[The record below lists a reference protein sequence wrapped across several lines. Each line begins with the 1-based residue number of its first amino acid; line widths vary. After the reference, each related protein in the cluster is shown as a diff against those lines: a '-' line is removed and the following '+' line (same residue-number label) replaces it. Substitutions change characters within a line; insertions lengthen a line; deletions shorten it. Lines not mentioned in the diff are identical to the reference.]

1 MKSELFTHEMSET
14 SGIFGRKS
22 KVRVVFSGNGA
33 YTDGNN
39 INLPSISS
47 GVDINDKSV
56 NIMRGYTDHEAGH
69 VRHTDFNAVK
79 KFAEEHCTKPDGT
92 RDDFMFGLG
101 NGIEDVWLE
110 KRVMKEYPGSEKNL
124 SAVASAVNGEFKDM
138 KDADKIAKDWMA
150 ILPVAI
156 TWEGRK
162 NYAGIENTAECQ
174 ALLDDD
180 LRKRIEG
187 WVKEIEKNKNTAD
200 NHKLA
205 KKIYDEVMKEA
216 EKRKPEP
223 EDNKGDGD
231 GQGTPDQD
239 DPHGDAMSVNKG
251 DGDENSR
258 EETDTTKSEQLE
270 GQKGKADERGDGKDK
285 ASSKDEEGGNKEDKQ
300 GRRGQSGEDTSGGQE
315 AQDKR
320 EDKGDQDAVGGG
332 GIWGNHDV
340 QTTDLN
346 KAVENTVGEAHLN
359 NGGGN
364 QYRVLSTANDRV
376 ITRHSGHTSNHA
388 SRMNNKWGND
398 SYQRELSEMIGT
410 PNVIRRKLE
419 RALSAHMN
427 RGWDHGRETGR
438 LDSKRLVAAYNCQP
452 NVYKEREEI
461 PDMDTAF
468 TILIDLSSSMGGRK
482 IHLAQKIAIALA
494 EAVERT
500 QVRYEIL
507 GFTTKNGGRRYLTPE
522 ECRNSW
528 GRIQPLRHCVFKDFN
543 DPLNRA
549 KNALGNIHACTG
561 RNNVDG
567 EAILWALHRL
577 NEQPERRKV
586 MMVLSDG
593 APTAQQYDIGNLMNR
608 NDHVRYAVD
617 QAIKS
622 GVECIGIGIMDKSV
636 RQFYPDYVVVND
648 LEDLEKTAISKLAK
662 ALLGERYEVDNKDLL
677 KVIDAVT

>member
-33 YTDGNN
+33 YTDGSN

-47 GVDINDKSV
+47 GVDISDKSV

-69 VRHTDFNAVK
+69 VRHTDFKAVK

-92 RDDFMFGLG
+92 RDDFMFGLS

-187 WVKEIEKNKNTAD
+187 WVKEIEKSKNTAD

-216 EKRKPEP
+216 EKRKQES

-251 DGDENSR
+251 DGDADN
-258 EETDTTKSEQLE
+258 
-270 GQKGKADERGDGKDK
+270 GKG
-285 ASSKDEEGGNKEDKQ
+285 
-300 GRRGQSGEDTSGGQE
+300 
-315 AQDKR
+315 
-320 EDKGDQDAVGGG
+320 EDKGTQKTEGDYGSSKGEGHCDEKDKGADETQSTQQSSKEGTGDREEDDNKDDKVDQDAVSGGG
-332 GIWGNHDV
+332 LWGSHDV

-346 KAVENTVGEAHLN
+346 KAVENTVGETHLN
-359 NGGGN
+359 DGGGN
-364 QYRVLSTANDRV
+364 QYRVLSTAKDKV
-376 ITRHSGHTSNHA
+376 ITRHSGHTSSDA
-388 SRMNNKWGND
+388 SSMNDVDGEEI
-398 SYQRELSEMIGT
+398 YQREISDMIGT

-452 NVYKEREEI
+452 NVYKEKEEI

-468 TILIDLSSSMGGRK
+468 TILIDMSGSMGGSK
-482 IHLAQKIAIALA
+482 VHLAQKIVIALA

-507 GFTTKNGGRRYLTPE
+507 GFTTKNGRRYLSPE
-522 ECRNSW
+522 ECQNSW
-528 GRIQPLRHCVFKDFN
+528 GRIQPLRHYVFKEFN

-549 KNALGNIHACTG
+549 KNSIGNMRYCTG
-561 RNNVDG
+561 DNNVDG

-577 NEQPERRKV
+577 NGQPEKRKV

-593 APTAQQYDIGNLMNR
+593 SPTAQQFDMGNLMSR
-608 NDHVRYAVD
+608 YDHVRYAVD

-622 GVECIGIGIMDKSV
+622 GVECIGIGIMDSSV
-636 RQFYPDYVVVND
+636 RQYYPDYVVVYD
-648 LEDLEKTAISKLAK
+648 LEELEKTAISKLAK

-677 KVIDAVT
+677 KVRNAVA

>member
-47 GVDINDKSV
+47 GIDINDKSV

-69 VRHTDFNAVK
+69 VRHTDFKAVK

-162 NYAGIENTAECQ
+162 DYAGIENTAECQ

-187 WVKEIEKNKNTAD
+187 WVKEIEKSKNTAD

-239 DPHGDAMSVNKG
+239 DPHGDETNKG

-258 EETDTTKSEQLE
+258 EEKGITKSEQLE
-270 GQKGKADERGDGKDK
+270 GEKDKSDEGGDNKGK
-285 ASSKDEEGGNKEDKQ
+285 ASSKDEEGGDKGDEQ
-300 GRRGQSGEDTSGGQE
+300 GRPEQSGEDTSGGKE
-315 AQDKR
+315 TQDKR

-332 GIWGNHDV
+332 GLWGSHDV

-346 KAVENTVGEAHLN
+346 KAVENTVGDAHLN
-359 NGGGN
+359 DGGGN
-364 QYRVLSTANDRV
+364 QYRVLSTAKDKV
-376 ITRHSGHTSNHA
+376 ITRHSGHNSSEA
-388 SRMNNKWGND
+388 SSMNDVDGEEI
-398 SYQRELSEMIGT
+398 YQREIGSMIGT

-452 NVYKEREEI
+452 NVYKEKEEI

-468 TILIDLSSSMGGRK
+468 TILIDMSGSMGGSK
-482 IHLAQKIAIALA
+482 VHLAQKIVIALA

-507 GFTTKNGGRRYLTPE
+507 GFTTRNGRRYLSPE
-522 ECRNSW
+522 ECQNSW
-528 GRIQPLRHCVFKDFN
+528 GRIQPLRHYVFKEFN
-543 DPLNRA
+543 EPLNRA
-549 KNALGNIHACTG
+549 KNSIGNMRYCTG
-561 RNNVDG
+561 DNNVDG

-577 NEQPERRKV
+577 NEQPEKRKV

-593 APTAQQYDIGNLMNR
+593 SPTAQQFDMGNLMSR
-608 NDHVRYAVD
+608 YDHVRYAVD

-622 GVECIGIGIMDKSV
+622 GVECIGIGIMDSSV
-636 RQFYPDYVVVND
+636 RQYYPDYVVVYD
-648 LEDLEKTAISKLAK
+648 LEELEKTAISKLAK

-677 KVIDAVT
+677 KVRDAVA

>member
-33 YTDGNN
+33 YTDGSN

-69 VRHTDFNAVK
+69 VRHTDFKAVK

-138 KDADKIAKDWMA
+138 KDADKIAKDWMS

-187 WVKEIEKNKNTAD
+187 WVKEIEKSKNTAD

-239 DPHGDAMSVNKG
+239 DPHGDETNKG
-251 DGDENSR
+251 DGDENSG
-258 EETDTTKSEQLE
+258 EEKGTTESEQLE
-270 GQKGKADERGDGKDK
+270 GQKDKADEGGDGKDK
-285 ASSKDEEGGNKEDKQ
+285 ASSKDEEGGDKGDEQ

-359 NGGGN
+359 NGRGN

-376 ITRHSGHTSNHA
+376 ITRHSGDTSNHA

-398 SYQRELSEMIGT
+398 GYQRELSDMIGT

-468 TILIDLSSSMGGRK
+468 TILIDLSSSMSGRK

-577 NEQPERRKV
+577 NEQPEKRKV
-586 MMVLSDG
+586 LMVLSDG
-593 APTAQQYDIGNLMNR
+593 CPTAQQYDIGNLMNR

-677 KVIDAVT
+677 KVRDAVA